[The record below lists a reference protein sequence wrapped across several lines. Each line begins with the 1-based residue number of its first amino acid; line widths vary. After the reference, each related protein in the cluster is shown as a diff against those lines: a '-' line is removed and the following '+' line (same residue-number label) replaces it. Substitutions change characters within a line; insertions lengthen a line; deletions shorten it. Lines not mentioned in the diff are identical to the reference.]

1 MHELPRVGKI
11 VIFLIVFLF
20 FFIFFFLS
28 HINASGCRGEGGC
41 AAAEPK
47 GLVPSEGRLITFPD
61 E

>member
-11 VIFLIVFLF
+11 VIFFNCV
-20 FFIFFFLS
+20 FIFLYLFFLS

-41 AAAEPK
+41 AAPEPK

-61 E
+61 